1 MSRPPRPMLRLAALS
16 LLVAVAACKRQ
27 DMYTQDRSQNWD
39 RNDFFADGS
48 SMRHPVDGTVARG
61 APNPPAAAPTIIDA
75 ALLARGQER
84 FEIYCTPCHGKA
96 ANGEGMIVQRGFP
109 HPPSFVE
116 GRLRMAAAGVFYD
129 AITNGYGA
137 MYSYA
142 DRVAPADR
150 WAIIAYI
157 RALQL
162 SQNTEASRLPPS
174 DQARLARIHTE
185 AAP

>member
-1 MSRPPRPMLRLAALS
+1 MNRPPLPWARIAVLS
-16 LLVAVAACKRQ
+16 LLAAASACKRQ

-48 SMRHPVDGTVARG
+48 SMRHPVAGTVARD
-61 APNPPAAAPTIIDA
+61 APNGPVAPPRIIDA
-75 ALLARGQER
+75 ALLARGQQR
-84 FEIYCTPCHGKA
+84 FEIYCTPCHGA
-96 ANGEGMIVQRGFP
+96 AGNGEGMIVQRGFP
-109 HPPSFVE
+109 HPPSFVQ
-116 GRLRMAAAGVFYD
+116 GRLRMADAKLFYD

-142 DRVAPADR
+142 DRVSPADR

-162 SQNTEASRLPPS
+162 SQNAEAARLPPS
-174 DQARLARIHTE
+174 DRTRLAAIR
-185 AAP
+185 

>member
-1 MSRPPRPMLRLAALS
+1 MTRPAGTVRIALLSLLAALP
-16 LLVAVAACKRQ
+16 ACKRQ

-48 SMRHPVDGTVARG
+48 SMRHPVAGTVARD
-61 APNPPAAAPTIIDA
+61 APNPPAAPPAIIDA
-75 ALLARGQER
+75 ALLARGQQR
-84 FEIYCTPCHGKA
+84 FEIYCTPCHGGA
-96 ANGEGMIVQRGFP
+96 GNGEGMIVQRGFP
-109 HPPSFVE
+109 HPPSFIQ
-116 GRLRMAAAGVFYD
+116 GRLRVAAAGVFYD

-162 SQNTEASRLPPS
+162 SQNADAAALPASDR
-174 DQARLARIHTE
+174 ARLAQTRT
-185 AAP
+185 AAAR

>member
-1 MSRPPRPMLRLAALS
+1 MLS

-48 SMRHPVDGTVARG
+48 SMRHPVAGTIARG
-61 APNPPAAAPTIIDA
+61 APNAPAAPPAIIDA

-109 HPPSFVE
+109 HPPSFVQ

-162 SQNTEASRLPPS
+162 SQNAEAARLPAS
-174 DQARLARIHTE
+174 DQARLARIHT
-185 AAP
+185 AAAR

>member
-1 MSRPPRPMLRLAALS
+1 MLS

-48 SMRHPVDGTVARG
+48 SMRHPVAGTIARG
-61 APNPPAAAPTIIDA
+61 APNAPAAPPAIIDA

-109 HPPSFVE
+109 HPPSFVQ
-116 GRLRMAAAGVFYD
+116 GKLRQAEARVFYD

-142 DRVAPADR
+142 DRVAPGDR

-157 RALQL
+157 RTLQL
-162 SQNTEASRLPPS
+162 SQNAEAAMLPAQ
-174 DQARLARIHTE
+174 DRAVLAQTRLATAR
-185 AAP
+185 